1 MRCLSL
7 FPAIIACALFLM
19 VGGCGSSRGW
29 TDRAVGWIPGVR
41 SHPTTAAGETA
52 EKTVCARGHLRLT
65 LRLDPFPVKLSEAR
79 RVEAIIRLENKSSRF
94 VQLEFP
100 TSQRFELLV
109 KDTIGAT
116 VVQWSEDQPFES
128 VPGSVGINPGEH
140 LDYRAVFST
149 RDLQPG
155 KSYTVTAFFPNRS
168 DLRVDLPFVPQR

>member
-7 FPAIIACALFLM
+7 FSAIIACSLFLM
-19 VGGCGSSRGW
+19 VGGCSSSRGW

-41 SHPTTAAGETA
+41 SHPAATAGEVA
-52 EKTVCARGHLRLT
+52 EKTVRARGHLRLT

-79 RVEAIIRLENKSSRF
+79 RVEATIRLENKSSRF
-94 VQLEFP
+94 IQLEFP

-109 KDTIGAT
+109 KEAAGAT
-116 VVQWSEDQPFES
+116 VVQWSEDQPFEA

-155 KSYTVTAFFPNRS
+155 RPYTVTAFFLNRS
-168 DLRVDLPFVPQR
+168 DLKIDLPFVPQR